1 MSDLEILFSNNKV
14 HGDNPLCEGCSILTK
29 TKPCHSVMDYKDKGT
44 SDVLFLSDS
53 LKYMRASRT
62 TVAFGARE
70 LALINKYY
78 NEPFET
84 AAAIKCPGV
93 KDADFSKEDRE
104 ICRVHL
110 EATID
115 KIKPKLVFT
124 CGNLPMKMLLK
135 KSGITNKRGKAFD
148 YVTEAGHECK
158 VVPILHPYSCIVEPA
173 NLFLFEKDISNA
185 YEKYILNRTSKGTFH
200 YNVMMTIEDVEE
212 AAEYLSTTEE
222 DSGVDIETTG
232 LNFLT
237 DLITTLSISL
247 REDTWVFPVD
257 HKDSPFREGEPHHE
271 RMLAALRKMMA
282 NPHSKKIFHNCKFDL
297 KFLLR
302 YKIPVSKIWD
312 TKIMYRFIDENVP
325 NGLKDLIKLYF
336 SSELENL

>member
-14 HGDNPLCEGCSILTK
+14 HGDNPLCEGCSILNK
-29 TKPCHSVMDYKDKGT
+29 IKPCHSVMDYKDKGT

-53 LKYMRASRT
+53 LKYMRASREA
-62 TVAFGARE
+62 VAFGKKE
-70 LALINKYY
+70 LDLIKQYY
-78 NEPFET
+78 KEDFET

-93 KDADFSKEDRE
+93 KDADFSPSDMKL
-104 ICRVHL
+104 CRVHL

-115 KIKPKLVFT
+115 KIKPKLVFP
-124 CGNLPMKMLLK
+124 CGNLSMKMLIK
-135 KSGITNKRGKAFD
+135 KSGITSKRGKSFD

-158 VVPILHPYSCIVEPA
+158 VVPLLHPFACILEPA

-185 YEKYILNRTSKGTFH
+185 YEKYILNKTSKGTFH
-200 YNVMMTIEDVEE
+200 YNVMMNIEDVEE
-212 AAEYLSTTEE
+212 AAEYLSTTDE
-222 DSGVDIETTG
+222 DTGVDIETTG

-237 DLITTLSISL
+237 DSIMTLSIST

-257 HKDSPFREGEPHHE
+257 HKDSPFRVGEPHHDRLVE
-271 RMLAALRKMMA
+271 ALRNMMS
-282 NPHSKKIFHNCKFDL
+282 NPNNRKVFHNCKFDI
-297 KFLLR
+297 KFLLN
-302 YKIPVSKIWD
+302 YDIPVAKVWD

-325 NGLKDLIKLYF
+325 NGLMDLIKLYF